1 MEKFRVVAKT
11 LFGFEDLLI
20 EELTSLGITDV
31 VKATRAVSFEADTR
45 QLYKANLWSRLALR
59 FMVPIKTFSCENEIQ
74 LYDNIREIPWED
86 YMGVDDTLAVD
97 AVVNRSEMDH
107 SLYVSLKTKDAV
119 VDRFRDKLD
128 RRPSVDLV
136 RPSLRINVHLS
147 NNQATVSLDSS
158 GESLHKRGYRQ
169 QQGEAPL
176 NEVLAAGMVQLT
188 GWDQQVPLVDLMC
201 GSGTILI
208 EAAMLAGNRAP
219 GLLRTEFGFE
229 RWKDFDSAVWE
240 ELREEAKSAAKPV
253 KVRMVGSDK
262 SHMAVKRAQENAM
275 AAGLDRAIEW
285 ISLSFDDYKA
295 DVEPGI
301 IITNPPYGARL
312 SSDDLFGLYKSL
324 GDTFKKSYSGFSAWV
339 LTANSDAAKHIGL
352 RPSRKIQLY
361 NGSLEC
367 RFLKFELYAGT
378 KKIHKLA
385 AKDTS
390 DETD

>member
-1 MEKFRVVAKT
+1 MRVVAKT
-11 LFGFEDLLI
+11 LFGFEELL
-20 EELTSLGITDV
+20 EAELKELGITEV
-31 VKATRAVSFEADTR
+31 VKATRAVSFEADLR

-59 FMVPIKTFSCENEIQ
+59 FMVPIKSFPCANETE
-74 LYDNIREIPWED
+74 LYTQMRAIAWED

-97 AVVNRSEMDH
+97 AVVNRSAMDH
-107 SLYVSLKTKDAV
+107 SLYVSLKTKDAI
-119 VDRFRDKLD
+119 VDRFRDNFNK
-128 RRPSVDLV
+128 RPSVDLV

-147 NNQATVSLDSS
+147 NDQVTVSLDSS

-188 GWDQQVPLVDLMC
+188 GWDKQVPVVDLMC

-208 EAAMLAGNRAP
+208 EAGMLAGNRAP
-219 GLLRTEFGFE
+219 GLLRPEFAFE
-229 RWKDFDSAVWE
+229 RWKNYDAATWE
-240 ELREEAKSAAKPV
+240 ALREEAKKAAKPM

-262 SHMAVKRAQENAM
+262 SHLAVKKAQENAM
-275 AAGLDRAIEW
+275 AAGLDKAIEW
-285 ISLSFDDYKA
+285 ISLSFDDYTA
-295 DVEPGI
+295 DTEPGL

-312 SSDDLFGLYKSL
+312 TSDDLFGLYKGL
-324 GDTFKKSYSGFSAWV
+324 GDVFKKKYSGFSAWV

-367 RFLKFELYAGT
+367 RFLKFDLYAGT

-385 AKDTS
+385 AKDLS
-390 DETD
+390 DENN